1 MQSSRIPHT
10 SLKLSTRNES
20 TVFTIISW
28 TALNESARD
37 LSLSLS
43 YSAAAAI
50 AENMRNQAQSPKVQ
64 HVLTSPALSSLLF
77 TLFSVDPSS
86 SNFESESETHRV
98 QGTLKWSQ
106 WWWARGEEVDG
117 THKQMNNSNH
127 NATTLLLLLP
137 APNQSDVGV
146 GSERN
151 CHLWPWFMYLCYWIS
166 NANTQ
171 TNQAD
176 TQHTY
181 THMYTHAHTHTVGQ
195 SILNLFAIYFIS
207 LACGMRRT
215 SKRGTN
221 EWTEK
226 KKKKQDARQCHL
238 CMHMCVCVCEYLLQS
253 VAKVRH

>member
-1 MQSSRIPHT
+1 MRA
-10 SLKLSTRNES
+10 RA
-20 TVFTIISW
+20 IS
-28 TALNESARD
+28 

-117 THKQMNNSNH
+117 THKEMNNSNH

-176 TQHTY
+176 TQHTH
-181 THMYTHAHTHTVGQ
+181 TCLHMHTLIQWARVYW
-195 SILNLFAIYFIS
+195 IYLQFIS
-207 LACGMRRT
+207 FPWLAACGERPSEERT
-215 SKRGTN
+215 SEQRRRRSKMQGNATCVC
-221 EWTEK
+221 T
-226 KKKKQDARQCHL
+226 
-238 CMHMCVCVCEYLLQS
+238 CVCVCVSICYRVWQKLDIKS
-253 VAKVRH
+253 